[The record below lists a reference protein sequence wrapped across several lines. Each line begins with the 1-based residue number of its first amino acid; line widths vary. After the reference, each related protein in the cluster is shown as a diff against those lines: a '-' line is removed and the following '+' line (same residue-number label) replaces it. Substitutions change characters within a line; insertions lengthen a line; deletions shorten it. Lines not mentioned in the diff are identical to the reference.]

1 MSAYVSA
8 FELFSIGVGPSS
20 SHTVGPM
27 RAARDFAVR
36 LREGGLLSR
45 VARVECTLFGSL
57 GATGLGHGTPDA
69 VVAGL
74 QGLEPETVDPA
85 AVRAAW
91 SDWPAGADLMLAGE
105 QAVPFAKDDIAFA
118 PRTRL
123 PGHPNALTLIARDA
137 DGVVVAEE
145 TYYSVGG
152 GFIRRDGAAAQV
164 ASHRFPLTFA
174 SAEELLAECDERG
187 ITFAE
192 AARLN
197 EEALRTEAEVASGL
211 DAIWDAMAA
220 CVNAGLRTGGELPG
234 MLRVKRRASAIRE
247 QLEAA
252 EASGHRELPGEWLGA
267 FALAV
272 NEENAAGGR
281 VVTAPTNG
289 AAGIVPAV
297 AMYWWRFLADSGLG
311 AGNAVTPYGEL
322 VGSALLGFGGAGRS
336 PGGPAGGPG
345 GAPGSLGEPG
355 PAPGSLGE
363 PGSAPGSLGEPG
375 SAPGSLGE
383 PGSAPGSLGEPG
395 SAPGSLGEP
404 GSAPGSL
411 GEPGSSPR
419 SLSERGSAPGSLGE
433 RGSSPRSLSERG
445 SSPRSL
451 GERGSSPPSLSE
463 PGGRDEAPESIS
475 DEAVAE
481 ANRRRGIRRFL
492 LTATAL
498 GSLFKA
504 NASISGAEGGC
515 QAEVGSAC
523 AMAAGGLTA
532 VMGGTN
538 RQIENAAEIAMEH
551 HLGLTCDPVG
561 GLVQIPCIERN
572 AIAASTA
579 VTAARL
585 ALRGDGSHYVSLDA
599 VVETM
604 RQTGIDMS
612 TKYKETSEGGLAV
625 NVIEC

>member
-1 MSAYVSA
+1 
-8 FELFSIGVGPSS
+8 
-20 SHTVGPM
+20 M
-27 RAARDFAVR
+27 RAALDFARR
-36 LREGGLLSR
+36 LTATGTLSH
-45 VARVECTLFGSL
+45 VARVGSTLYGSL
-57 GATGLGHGTPDA
+57 GATGIGHGTPDA

-74 QGLEPETVDPA
+74 RGLAPETCDPA
-85 AVRAAW
+85 DVRSAW
-91 SDWPAGADLMLAGE
+91 TDFPAGGALSIDGIHD
-105 QAVPFAKDDIAFA
+105 VPFVKDDIVFA

-123 PGHPNALTLIARDA
+123 PGHPNAMTITAWDPE
-137 DGVVVAEE
+137 GQIVAEE

-152 GFIRRDGAAAQV
+152 GFIRRDGEDAKLTTAGFPYSYRDAA
-164 ASHRFPLTFA
+164 S
-174 SAEELLAECDERG
+174 LLALCDENG
-187 ITFAE
+187 LSIAE
-192 AARLN
+192 VARLN
-197 EEALRTEAEVASGL
+197 ETSLRGEEEVAAGL
-211 DAIWDAMAA
+211 DAIWDAMSG
-220 CVNAGLRTGGELPG
+220 CVDAGLHADGTLPG
-234 MLRVKRRASAIRE
+234 ILKVKRRAGVIRG
-247 QLEAA
+247 QLEAV
-252 EASGHRELPGEWLGA
+252 EADGHRELPGEWLGA

-289 AAGIVPAV
+289 AAGILPAV

-322 VGSALLGFGGAGRS
+322 VGSALLGF
-336 PGGPAGGPG
+336 
-345 GAPGSLGEPG
+345 EPDVR
-355 PAPGSLGE
+355 ALDAASDL
-363 PGSAPGSLGEPG
+363 
-375 SAPGSLGE
+375 
-383 PGSAPGSLGEPG
+383 
-395 SAPGSLGEP
+395 
-404 GSAPGSL
+404 
-411 GEPGSSPR
+411 
-419 SLSERGSAPGSLGE
+419 
-433 RGSSPRSLSERG
+433 
-445 SSPRSL
+445 
-451 GERGSSPPSLSE
+451 
-463 PGGRDEAPESIS
+463 DEEQT
-475 DEAVAE
+475 AE

-551 HLGLTCDPVG
+551 HLGLTCDPIG

-604 RQTGIDMS
+604 RQTGADMS

>member
-1 MSAYVSA
+1 MNAYVSA
-8 FELFSIGVGPSS
+8 FELFSIGGGPSS

-27 RAARDFAVR
+27 RAALDFAVS
-36 LREGGLLSR
+36 LREAGRLDD
-45 VARVECTLFGSL
+45 VARVTCTLYGSL
-57 GATGLGHGTPDA
+57 GATGIGHGTPDA

-74 QGLEPETVDPA
+74 RGLAPETVDPD

-91 SDWPAGADLMLAGE
+91 SSWAPGRSLSLDGTHPIAFDKGD
-105 QAVPFAKDDIAFA
+105 VAFA

-123 PGHPNALTLIARDA
+123 PGHPNAMTLEAWSDVAAGPARATGSAVRATGADYTAGTDA
-137 DGVVVAEE
+137 DPRRLDDEGLLVRE
-145 TYYSVGG
+145 TYYSIGG
-152 GFIRRDGAAAQV
+152 GFIRRDADPSTGSGATRSG
-164 ASHRFPLTFA
+164 ASYPLDFA
-174 SAEELLAECDERG
+174 SAEDLLAVCDERG
-187 ITFAE
+187 VTIAE
-192 AARLN
+192 AARIN
-197 EEALRTEAEVASGL
+197 EEALRTDEEIAAGL
-211 DAIWDAMAA
+211 DAIWDAMSS
-220 CVNAGLRTGGELPG
+220 CVDAGLHADGVLPG
-234 MLRVKRRASAIRE
+234 MLQVKRRAGLIRA
-247 QLEAA
+247 QLEDA
-252 EASGHRELPGEWLGA
+252 ESTGHRELPGEWLGA

-289 AAGIVPAV
+289 AAGILPAV

-322 VGSALLGFGGAGRS
+322 VGSALLGYHPSS
-336 PGGPAGGPG
+336 PSSPSSP
-345 GAPGSLGEPG
+345 
-355 PAPGSLGE
+355 
-363 PGSAPGSLGEPG
+363 SAPE
-375 SAPGSLGE
+375 
-383 PGSAPGSLGEPG
+383 
-395 SAPGSLGEP
+395 
-404 GSAPGSL
+404 
-411 GEPGSSPR
+411 
-419 SLSERGSAPGSLGE
+419 
-433 RGSSPRSLSERG
+433 
-445 SSPRSL
+445 
-451 GERGSSPPSLSE
+451 PPSVVPELVEGSPVE
-463 PGGRDEAPESIS
+463 GSPASSVPELVEGSPAEAST
-475 DEAVAE
+475 AE
-481 ANRRRGIRRFL
+481 DMIADANRRRGIRRFL

>member
-1 MSAYVSA
+1 MTAYVSA
-8 FELFSIGVGPSS
+8 FDLFSIGVGPSS

-27 RAARDFAVR
+27 RAGVDFVAR
-36 LREGGLLSR
+36 LRALGLLES
-45 VARVECTLFGSL
+45 VARVRCELFGSL

-69 VVAGL
+69 VLAGL
-74 QGLEPETVDPA
+74 QGLHPETCDPDD
-85 AVRAAW
+85 VRALW
-91 SDWPAGADLMLAGE
+91 SDWPEGRDLLLDGVHAI
-105 QAVPFAKDDIAFA
+105 AFVKDDMAFV

-123 PGHPNALTLIARDA
+123 PGHPNAMTLHALDA
-137 DGVVVAEE
+137 AGAALLEE

-152 GFIRRDGAAAQV
+152 GFIRRDGEEARVTV
-164 ASHRFPLTFA
+164 AEQPFPFRD
-174 SAEELLAECDERG
+174 AEELMALCDENG
-187 ITFAE
+187 LSIAE
-192 AARLN
+192 IARANETVLRSEEDVAA
-197 EEALRTEAEVASGL
+197 GL
-211 DAIWDAMAA
+211 DAIWDAMAS
-220 CVNAGLRTGGELPG
+220 CVDAGLHSEGTLPG
-234 MLRVKRRASAIRE
+234 ILKVKRRAGDIRA
-247 QLEAA
+247 QLEAS
-252 EASGHRELPGEWLGA
+252 EAGGHAALPGEWLGA

-289 AAGIVPAV
+289 AAGILPAV

-311 AGNAVTPYGEL
+311 VGNAVTPHGEL
-322 VGSALLGFGGAGRS
+322 VGSALFGFHRAESS
-336 PGGPAGGPG
+336 PGG
-345 GAPGSLGEPG
+345 
-355 PAPGSLGE
+355 
-363 PGSAPGSLGEPG
+363 
-375 SAPGSLGE
+375 
-383 PGSAPGSLGEPG
+383 
-395 SAPGSLGEP
+395 
-404 GSAPGSL
+404 
-411 GEPGSSPR
+411 
-419 SLSERGSAPGSLGE
+419 SLSLSKGEER
-433 RGSSPRSLSERG
+433 
-445 SSPRSL
+445 
-451 GERGSSPPSLSE
+451 
-463 PGGRDEAPESIS
+463 S
-475 DEAVAE
+475 DETRRAE

-532 VMGGTN
+532 VMGGTV

-551 HLGLTCDPVG
+551 HLGLTCDPIG

-585 ALRGDGSHYVSLDA
+585 ALRGDGRHYVSLDA

-604 RQTGIDMS
+604 RQTGLDMS

>member
-27 RAARDFAVR
+27 RAARDFAAR
-36 LREGGLLSR
+36 LGDAGALDR
-45 VARVECTLFGSL
+45 VARVTCTLYGSL
-57 GATGLGHGTPDA
+57 GATGIGHGTPDA

-74 QGLEPETVDPA
+74 RGDDPA
-85 AVRAAW
+85 TVAPEAVRRAW
-91 SDWPAGADLMLAGE
+91 SDWPGGRLRLAG
-105 QAVPFAKDDIAFA
+105 VRDVDFAKDDIVFA

-123 PGHPNALTLIARDA
+123 PGHPNAMTLAALDA
-137 DGVVVAEE
+137 AGEALAEE
-145 TYYSVGG
+145 TYYSIGG
-152 GFIRRDGAAAQV
+152 GFIRREGEAPRVAAH
-164 ASHRFPLTFA
+164 SFPLVIDT
-174 SAEELLAECDERG
+174 AEELLALCDERG
-187 ITFAE
+187 LTIAE
-192 AARLN
+192 AARIN
-197 EEALRTEAEVASGL
+197 EEALRPEADVAAGL
-211 DAIWDAMAA
+211 DAIWNAMAG
-220 CVNAGLRTGGELPG
+220 CITAGLSSEGELPG
-234 MLRVKRRASAIRE
+234 MLRVKRRAAAIAG
-247 QLEAA
+247 QLTDA
-252 EASGHRELPGEWLGA
+252 EAGGHRELPGEWLGA

-272 NEENAAGGR
+272 NEENASGGR

-289 AAGIVPAV
+289 AAGILPAV

-311 AGNAVTPYGEL
+311 VGNAVTPHGEL
-322 VGSALLGFGGAGRS
+322 VGSALLGF
-336 PGGPAGGPG
+336 
-345 GAPGSLGEPG
+345 APHS
-355 PAPGSLGE
+355 
-363 PGSAPGSLGEPG
+363 
-375 SAPGSLGE
+375 
-383 PGSAPGSLGEPG
+383 
-395 SAPGSLGEP
+395 
-404 GSAPGSL
+404 
-411 GEPGSSPR
+411 R
-419 SLSERGSAPGSLGE
+419 
-433 RGSSPRSLSERG
+433 
-445 SSPRSL
+445 
-451 GERGSSPPSLSE
+451 PPSSE
-463 PGGRDEAPESIS
+463 PGDEGTRGPVLPDVDVL
-475 DEAVAE
+475 DEELVAE

-585 ALRGDGSHYVSLDA
+585 ALRGDGSHYVTLDA

-612 TKYKETSEGGLAV
+612 HKYKETSEGGLAV

>member
-1 MSAYVSA
+1 MTAYVSA
-8 FELFSIGVGPSS
+8 FDLFSIGVGPSS

-27 RAARDFAVR
+27 RAGQDFAAR
-36 LREGGLLSR
+36 LRADDVLDR
-45 VARVECTLFGSL
+45 VTRVTCALYGSL

-74 QGLEPETVDPA
+74 RGLAPETCDPDD
-85 AVRAAW
+85 VRSAW
-91 SDWPAGADLMLAGE
+91 TAWPEGAPLPLDGTHE
-105 QAVPFAKDDIAFA
+105 IVFVKDDVSFE

-123 PGHPNALTLIARDA
+123 PGHPNAMTLRAFDA
-137 DGVVVAEE
+137 EGEAVAEE
-145 TYYSVGG
+145 TYYSIGG
-152 GFIRRDGAAAQV
+152 GFIRRDGEDAAVAAAPHPYPYADAQ
-164 ASHRFPLTFA
+164 SLL
-174 SAEELLAECDERG
+174 ELCDENG
-187 ITFAE
+187 LTIAE
-192 AARLN
+192 LARLN
-197 EEALRTEAEVASGL
+197 ETAWRTEEEVAAGL
-211 DAIWDAMAA
+211 DAIWAAMSS
-220 CVNAGLRTGGELPG
+220 CVEAGLHTDGTLPG
-234 MLRVKRRASAIRE
+234 ILRVKRRAAMIRG
-247 QLEAA
+247 QLE
-252 EASGHRELPGEWLGA
+252 EVESDGHREVPGEWLGA

-289 AAGIVPAV
+289 AAGILPAV

-311 AGNAVTPYGEL
+311 VGNAVTPHGEL
-322 VGSALLGFGGAGRS
+322 VGSALLGFSSGEQ
-336 PGGPAGGPG
+336 PG
-345 GAPGSLGEPG
+345 EV
-355 PAPGSLGE
+355 
-363 PGSAPGSLGEPG
+363 
-375 SAPGSLGE
+375 
-383 PGSAPGSLGEPG
+383 
-395 SAPGSLGEP
+395 
-404 GSAPGSL
+404 
-411 GEPGSSPR
+411 
-419 SLSERGSAPGSLGE
+419 
-433 RGSSPRSLSERG
+433 
-445 SSPRSL
+445 
-451 GERGSSPPSLSE
+451 
-463 PGGRDEAPESIS
+463 
-475 DEAVAE
+475 EAVRQAELEGEAAPDDDIAE

-492 LTATAL
+492 LTAAAL

-551 HLGLTCDPVG
+551 HLGLTCDPIG

-604 RQTGIDMS
+604 RQTGLDMS

>member
-20 SHTVGPM
+20 SHTVGPL
-27 RAARDFAVR
+27 RAARDFAAR
-36 LREGGLLSR
+36 LRTSDLLGR
-45 VARVECTLFGSL
+45 AARVHCVLYGSL
-57 GATGLGHGTPDA
+57 GATGIGHGTPDA

-74 QGLEPETVDPA
+74 RGLEPETVAPEQ
-85 AVRAAW
+85 VRAAW
-91 SDWPAGADLMLAGE
+91 TDWHDGDLLDIDGTHP
-105 QAVPFAKDDIAFA
+105 VPFAKSDIEFA

-123 PGHPNALTLIARDA
+123 PGHPNAMTLTATGE
-137 DGVVVAEE
+137 DGDLVAEE
-145 TYYSVGG
+145 TYYSIGG
-152 GFIRRDGAAAQV
+152 GFIRRDGEEAQV
-164 ASHRFPLTFA
+164 QAHPFPLRFD
-174 SAEELLAECDERG
+174 SADELLALCDEAG
-187 ITFAE
+187 ITIAE
-192 AARLN
+192 AARRN
-197 EEALRTEAEVASGL
+197 EEALRPEAEVAAGL

-220 CVNAGLRTGGELPG
+220 CVVAGLGADGTLPG
-234 MLRVKRRASAIRE
+234 MMRVKRRAGMIRA
-247 QLEAA
+247 QLEAV
-252 EASGHRELPGEWLGA
+252 EADGRRELPGEWLGA

-272 NEENAAGGR
+272 NEENASGGR

-289 AAGIVPAV
+289 AAGILPAV
-297 AMYWWRFLADSGLG
+297 AMFWWRFLADSGLG

-322 VGSALLGFGGAGRS
+322 VGSALLGFDGHF
-336 PGGPAGGPG
+336 
-345 GAPGSLGEPG
+345 
-355 PAPGSLGE
+355 
-363 PGSAPGSLGEPG
+363 
-375 SAPGSLGE
+375 
-383 PGSAPGSLGEPG
+383 
-395 SAPGSLGEP
+395 
-404 GSAPGSL
+404 
-411 GEPGSSPR
+411 
-419 SLSERGSAPGSLGE
+419 SEHQTTSDII
-433 RGSSPRSLSERG
+433 
-445 SSPRSL
+445 
-451 GERGSSPPSLSE
+451 
-463 PGGRDEAPESIS
+463 DE
-475 DEAVAE
+475 DAVAE

-579 VTAARL
+579 LTAARL
-585 ALRGDGSHYVSLDA
+585 AMRGDGSHYVSLDT

>member
-27 RAARDFAVR
+27 RAARDFAAR
-36 LREGGLLSR
+36 LRADGSLDAA
-45 VARVECTLFGSL
+45 ARIACTLFGSL
-57 GATGLGHGTPDA
+57 GATGIGHGTPDA

-74 QGLEPETVDPA
+74 QGEDPATVDPD
-85 AVRAAW
+85 AVRSAW
-91 SDWPAGADLMLAGE
+91 TAWPEGRELRLGGTHSI
-105 QAVPFAKDDIAFA
+105 PFAKADIVFA

-123 PGHPNALTLIARDA
+123 PGHPNAMTLAALDA
-137 DGVVVAEE
+137 GGAVLAED
-145 TYYSVGG
+145 TYYSIGG
-152 GFIRRDGAAAQV
+152 GFIRREGDPSTASGQGRIAAHA
-164 ASHRFPLTFA
+164 FPLAFD
-174 SAEELLAECDERG
+174 SADELLALCDERG
-187 ITFAE
+187 ITIAE

-197 EEALRTEAEVASGL
+197 EEALRTEAEVAAGL
-211 DAIWDAMAA
+211 DAIWDAMRA
-220 CVNAGLRTGGELPG
+220 CVEAGLRADGELPG
-234 MLRVKRRASAIRE
+234 MLRVKRRAGSIRR
-247 QLEAA
+247 QLEDA
-252 EASGHRELPGEWLGA
+252 EATGHRELPGEWLGA

-272 NEENAAGGR
+272 NEENASGGR

-289 AAGIVPAV
+289 AAGILPAV
-297 AMYWWRFLADSGLG
+297 AMYWWRYLADSGLG
-311 AGNAVTPYGEL
+311 SGNAVTPYGEL
-322 VGSALLGFGGAGRS
+322 VGSALLGFAARQQL
-336 PGGPAGGPG
+336 GPVIAD
-345 GAPGSLGEPG
+345 
-355 PAPGSLGE
+355 PA
-363 PGSAPGSLGEPG
+363 
-375 SAPGSLGE
+375 
-383 PGSAPGSLGEPG
+383 
-395 SAPGSLGEP
+395 
-404 GSAPGSL
+404 
-411 GEPGSSPR
+411 
-419 SLSERGSAPGSLGE
+419 SEWDDHA
-433 RGSSPRSLSERG
+433 
-445 SSPRSL
+445 
-451 GERGSSPPSLSE
+451 
-463 PGGRDEAPESIS
+463 I
-475 DEAVAE
+475 AE

-612 TKYKETSEGGLAV
+612 HKYKETSEGGLAV

>member
-27 RAARDFAVR
+27 RAGHDFAAR
-36 LREGGLLSR
+36 LREGGLLGR
-45 VARVECTLFGSL
+45 VGRVTCTLYGSL
-57 GATGLGHGTPDA
+57 GATGIGHGTPDA

-74 QGLEPETVDPA
+74 RGLEPETVDPA
-85 AVRAAW
+85 AVRALW
-91 SDWPAGADLMLAGE
+91 SGWEDGGDLLLGGIH
-105 QAVPFAKDDIAFA
+105 AVPFRRGDVVFA

-123 PGHPNALTLIARDA
+123 PGHPNAMTLEAWESRDVGPALAGGAVFRETGAAMMPIAPVSDEGLLWR
-137 DGVVVAEE
+137 E

-152 GFIRRDGAAAQV
+152 GFIRREGEAV
-164 ASHRFPLTFA
+164 RASARPVPVPFA
-174 SAEELLAECDERG
+174 SAAELLAQCDERG
-187 ITFAE
+187 ITIAE
-192 AARLN
+192 AARMN
-197 EEALRTEAEVASGL
+197 EEALRTEAEIARGL

-220 CVNAGLRTGGELPG
+220 CVDAGLHADGVLPG
-234 MLRVKRRASAIRE
+234 ALQVKRRAGAIRA
-247 QLEAA
+247 QLDDVE
-252 EASGHRELPGEWLGA
+252 SGGGREIPGEWLGA

-289 AAGIVPAV
+289 AAGILPAV

-311 AGNAVTPYGEL
+311 SGNAVTPYGEL
-322 VGSALLGFGGAGRS
+322 VGSALLGLH
-336 PGGPAGGPG
+336 PAGDT
-345 GAPGSLGEPG
+345 L
-355 PAPGSLGE
+355 PAT
-363 PGSAPGSLGEPG
+363 
-375 SAPGSLGE
+375 
-383 PGSAPGSLGEPG
+383 
-395 SAPGSLGEP
+395 
-404 GSAPGSL
+404 
-411 GEPGSSPR
+411 
-419 SLSERGSAPGSLGE
+419 
-433 RGSSPRSLSERG
+433 
-445 SSPRSL
+445 
-451 GERGSSPPSLSE
+451 
-463 PGGRDEAPESIS
+463 
-475 DEAVAE
+475 AE

-492 LTATAL
+492 LTAAAL

-585 ALRGDGSHYVSLDA
+585 ALRGDGTHFVSLDA

-612 TKYKETSEGGLAV
+612 NKYKETSEGGLAV

>member
-27 RAARDFAVR
+27 RAALDFATR
-36 LREGGLLSR
+36 LRETGALDQ
-45 VARVECTLFGSL
+45 VARVTCTLYGSL
-57 GATGLGHGTPDA
+57 GATGIGHGTPDA

-74 QGLEPETVDPA
+74 QGLAPETVDPD

-91 SDWPAGADLMLAGE
+91 SEWPDGE
-105 QAVPFAKDDIAFA
+105 QLVLDGAHAVPFSKADIVFA

-123 PGHPNALTLIARDA
+123 PGHPNAMTLEAWGTDAAPAASPNSDDAARA
-137 DGVVVAEE
+137 AIGIRATGSAPAQAPIVASDQGLLSRE

-152 GFIRRDGAAAQV
+152 GFIRRDGDPSTGSGT
-164 ASHRFPLTFA
+164 ASSKPAYPLDFA
-174 SAEELLAECDERG
+174 SADALIELCDERG
-187 ITFAE
+187 ITIAE
-192 AARLN
+192 AARIN
-197 EEALRTEAEVASGL
+197 EEALRSDEEIAAGL
-211 DAIWDAMAA
+211 DAIWDTMAR
-220 CVNAGLRTGGELPG
+220 CVEAGLHVDGLLPG
-234 MLRVKRRASAIRE
+234 MLQVKRRASAIRE

-252 EASGHRELPGEWLGA
+252 EADGRRELPGEWLGA

-289 AAGIVPAV
+289 AAGILPAV

-322 VGSALLGFGGAGRS
+322 VGSALLGFSA
-336 PGGPAGGPG
+336 PAGPLD
-345 GAPGSLGEPG
+345 PDPI
-355 PAPGSLGE
+355 
-363 PGSAPGSLGEPG
+363 
-375 SAPGSLGE
+375 
-383 PGSAPGSLGEPG
+383 
-395 SAPGSLGEP
+395 
-404 GSAPGSL
+404 
-411 GEPGSSPR
+411 
-419 SLSERGSAPGSLGE
+419 
-433 RGSSPRSLSERG
+433 
-445 SSPRSL
+445 
-451 GERGSSPPSLSE
+451 
-463 PGGRDEAPESIS
+463 DEEL
-475 DEAVAE
+475 VAE

-585 ALRGDGSHYVSLDA
+585 ALRGDGSHYVSLDT

>member
-8 FELFSIGVGPSS
+8 FELFSVGVGPSS

-27 RAARDFAVR
+27 RAARDFAAR
-36 LREGGLLSR
+36 LRAGGLLDTVSR
-45 VARVECTLFGSL
+45 VTCSLYGSL
-57 GATGLGHGTPDA
+57 GATGIGHGTPDA

-74 QGLEPETVDPA
+74 KGLEPETVDPA
-85 AVRAAW
+85 DVRRAW
-91 SDWPAGADLMLAGE
+91 SGWTDGASLLIDGSHPVVFSRSDIEML
-105 QAVPFAKDDIAFA
+105 

-123 PGHPNALTLIARDA
+123 PAHPNAMTMTALDCDDA
-137 DGVVVAEE
+137 MLLND

-152 GFIRRDGAAAQV
+152 GFIRREGEPARVQ
-164 ASHRFPLTFA
+164 SHAFPLTFS
-174 SAEELLAECDERG
+174 SADELLATCDERG
-187 ITFAE
+187 ITIAE

-197 EEALRTEAEVASGL
+197 EEALRTDAEIAAGL
-211 DAIWDAMAA
+211 DAIWEAMAGS
-220 CVNAGLRTGGELPG
+220 VEAGLHADGMLPG
-234 MLRVKRRASAIRE
+234 GLQVKRRASMIRG
-247 QLEAA
+247 QLDAA
-252 EASGHRELPGEWLGA
+252 EAEGHQEIPGEWMGA

-297 AMYWWRFLADSGLG
+297 AMYWWRFLAESGLG

-322 VGSALLGFGGAGRS
+322 VGSALLGFSGEIAGAVEH
-336 PGGPAGGPG
+336 AQ
-345 GAPGSLGEPG
+345 AV
-355 PAPGSLGE
+355 ADD
-363 PGSAPGSLGEPG
+363 A
-375 SAPGSLGE
+375 
-383 PGSAPGSLGEPG
+383 
-395 SAPGSLGEP
+395 
-404 GSAPGSL
+404 
-411 GEPGSSPR
+411 
-419 SLSERGSAPGSLGE
+419 
-433 RGSSPRSLSERG
+433 
-445 SSPRSL
+445 
-451 GERGSSPPSLSE
+451 
-463 PGGRDEAPESIS
+463 
-475 DEAVAE
+475 AVAE

-585 ALRGDGSHYVSLDA
+585 ALRGDGSHHVSLDM

-604 RQTGIDMS
+604 RQTGLDMS

>member
-27 RAARDFAVR
+27 RAARDFAAR
-36 LREGGLLSR
+36 LTSDGTLER
-45 VARVECTLFGSL
+45 VARVTCTLYGSL
-57 GATGLGHGTPDA
+57 GATGIGHGTPDA

-74 QGLEPETVDPA
+74 QGEAPDTVDPD
-85 AVRAAW
+85 AVRSAW
-91 SDWPAGADLMLAGE
+91 TGWPDGRELRLDGVHGIPFSKAD
-105 QAVPFAKDDIAFA
+105 ITFA

-123 PGHPNALTLIARDA
+123 PGHPNAMTLVALAA
-137 DGVVVAEE
+137 DGAALGEE
-145 TYYSVGG
+145 TYYSIGG
-152 GFIRRDGAAAQV
+152 GFIRRDGEPGRVEA
-164 ASHRFPLTFA
+164 HPYPLRFEN
-174 SAEELLAECDERG
+174 AEELLAACDERG
-187 ITFAE
+187 LTIAE
-192 AARLN
+192 AARIN
-197 EEALRTEAEVASGL
+197 EEALRTEEEVADGL
-211 DAIWDAMAA
+211 DAIWNAMAA
-220 CVNAGLRTGGELPG
+220 CIEAGLAAEGELPG
-234 MLRVKRRASAIRE
+234 MLRVKRRAGSIRR
-247 QLEAA
+247 QLDEA
-252 EASGHRELPGEWLGA
+252 ESSGHRELPGEWLGA

-272 NEENAAGGR
+272 NEENASGGR

-289 AAGIVPAV
+289 AAGILPAV

-322 VGSALLGFGGAGRS
+322 VGSALLGFG
-336 PGGPAGGPG
+336 
-345 GAPGSLGEPG
+345 AP
-355 PAPGSLGE
+355 
-363 PGSAPGSLGEPG
+363 
-375 SAPGSLGE
+375 
-383 PGSAPGSLGEPG
+383 
-395 SAPGSLGEP
+395 
-404 GSAPGSL
+404 
-411 GEPGSSPR
+411 
-419 SLSERGSAPGSLGE
+419 RGVEA
-433 RGSSPRSLSERG
+433 
-445 SSPRSL
+445 
-451 GERGSSPPSLSE
+451 
-463 PGGRDEAPESIS
+463 RDPV
-475 DEAVAE
+475 DEELVAE

-612 TKYKETSEGGLAV
+612 NKYKETSEGGLAV

>member
-1 MSAYVSA
+1 
-8 FELFSIGVGPSS
+8 
-20 SHTVGPM
+20 M
-27 RAARDFAVR
+27 RAALEFAQR
-36 LREGGLLSR
+36 LAAGGTLGR
-45 VARVECTLFGSL
+45 VARLGITLYGSL
-57 GATGLGHGTPDA
+57 GATGIGHGTPDA

-74 QGLEPETVDPA
+74 RGLSPETCEPA
-85 AVRAAW
+85 EVRSAW
-91 SDWPAGADLMLAGE
+91 TDHVPGEMLRLNG
-105 QAVPFAKDDIAFA
+105 QHDVPFAKDDIVFA

-123 PGHPNALTLIARDA
+123 PGHPNAMTITAWDA
-137 DGVVVAEE
+137 DGAVVAED
-145 TYYSVGG
+145 TYYSIGG
-152 GFIRRDGAAAQV
+152 GFIRRDGEEARITTAGFPYPYADAA
-164 ASHRFPLTFA
+164 S
-174 SAEELLAECDERG
+174 LLALCDESG
-187 ITFAE
+187 LSIAE
-192 AARLN
+192 VARLN
-197 EEALRTEAEVASGL
+197 ESALRSEEEVAAGL
-211 DAIWDAMAA
+211 DAIWDAMSA
-220 CVNAGLRTGGELPG
+220 CVDSGLHADGVLPG
-234 MLRVKRRASAIRE
+234 ILKVKRRAGMIRA
-247 QLEAA
+247 QLEES
-252 EASGHRELPGEWLGA
+252 EAGGHRELPGEWLGA

-289 AAGIVPAV
+289 AAGILPAV
-297 AMYWWRFLADSGLG
+297 GMYWWRFMADSGLG

-322 VGSALLGFGGAGRS
+322 VGSALLGFDGAGAS
-336 PGGPAGGPG
+336 TDA
-345 GAPGSLGEPG
+345 
-355 PAPGSLGE
+355 
-363 PGSAPGSLGEPG
+363 
-375 SAPGSLGE
+375 
-383 PGSAPGSLGEPG
+383 
-395 SAPGSLGEP
+395 
-404 GSAPGSL
+404 
-411 GEPGSSPR
+411 PR
-419 SLSERGSAPGSLGE
+419 SLSEE
-433 RGSSPRSLSERG
+433 R
-445 SSPRSL
+445 
-451 GERGSSPPSLSE
+451 
-463 PGGRDEAPESIS
+463 S
-475 DEAVAE
+475 DEPKRTTLDDQLVAE

-551 HLGLTCDPVG
+551 HLGLTCDPIG

-585 ALRGDGSHYVSLDA
+585 ALRGDGNHYVSLDA

-604 RQTGIDMS
+604 RQTGMDMS

>member
-20 SHTVGPM
+20 SHTVGPL
-27 RAARDFAVR
+27 RAGRDFATR
-36 LREGGLLSR
+36 ISALPGL
-45 VARVECTLFGSL
+45 ARVTCALYGSL
-57 GATGLGHGTPDA
+57 GATGIGHGTPDA

-74 QGLEPETVDPA
+74 QGHDPETVDPDL
-85 AVRAAW
+85 VRSAW
-91 SDWPAGADLMLAGE
+91 TAWPDGAPLLVAGTTP
-105 QAVPFAKDDIAFA
+105 VPFARADIAFE

-123 PGHPNALTLIARDA
+123 PGHPNAMTLQAWDA
-137 DGVVVAEE
+137 AGAVLAED
-145 TYYSVGG
+145 TYYSIGG
-152 GFIRRDGAAAQV
+152 GFIRREGAAAEV
-164 ASHRFPLTFA
+164 ASTPFPLQFS
-174 SAEELLAECDERG
+174 SAAELLALCDERG
-187 ITFAE
+187 LTIAE
-192 AARLN
+192 AARRN
-197 EEALRTEAEVASGL
+197 EEALRAEEEIAAGL
-211 DAIWDAMAA
+211 DAIWDAMKA
-220 CVNAGLRTGGELPG
+220 CVDAGLHPAHTGGVLPG
-234 MLRVKRRASAIRE
+234 ILRVKRRASAIRE
-247 QLEAA
+247 QLEEA
-252 EASGHRELPGEWLGA
+252 EAGTGRELPGEWLGA

-311 AGNAVTPYGEL
+311 SSTAVTPYGEL
-322 VGSALLGFGGAGRS
+322 VGSALLGLHAPADAGRGAGSPAEGGASGATGR
-336 PGGPAGGPG
+336 
-345 GAPGSLGEPG
+345 E
-355 PAPGSLGE
+355 
-363 PGSAPGSLGEPG
+363 
-375 SAPGSLGE
+375 
-383 PGSAPGSLGEPG
+383 
-395 SAPGSLGEP
+395 
-404 GSAPGSL
+404 
-411 GEPGSSPR
+411 
-419 SLSERGSAPGSLGE
+419 
-433 RGSSPRSLSERG
+433 
-445 SSPRSL
+445 
-451 GERGSSPPSLSE
+451 
-463 PGGRDEAPESIS
+463 DEASL
-475 DEAVAE
+475 AE
-481 ANRRRGIRRFL
+481 ANRRRGIRRYL

-585 ALRGDGSHYVSLDA
+585 ALRGDGEHYVSLDM

>member
-1 MSAYVSA
+1 MTAYVSA
-8 FELFSIGVGPSS
+8 FDLFSIGIGPSS

-27 RAARDFAVR
+27 RAALDFSRR
-36 LREGGLLSR
+36 LSAADELDR
-45 VARVECTLFGSL
+45 VARVRCALFGSL

-74 QGLEPETVDPA
+74 RDLAPETCEPDD
-85 AVRAAW
+85 VRDAW
-91 SDWPAGADLMLAGE
+91 VSYPEGEPLRLAGIRDI
-105 QAVPFAKDDIAFA
+105 PFHKDDISFE

-123 PGHPNALTLIARDA
+123 PAHPNAMTLTATDA
-137 DGVVVAEE
+137 EGAVVREE

-152 GFIRRDGAAAQV
+152 GFIRREGEGEKLGQAA
-164 ASHRFPLTFA
+164 FPFA
-174 SAEELLAECDERG
+174 YADAGGLLSLCDEHG
-187 ITFAE
+187 LSIAE
-192 AARLN
+192 LARRN
-197 EEALRTEAEVASGL
+197 EESLRGEDEVAAGL
-211 DAIWDAMAA
+211 DAIWDAMAG
-220 CVNAGLRTGGELPG
+220 CVEAGLHAEGVLPG
-234 MLRVKRRASAIRE
+234 ILRVKRRAAAIRA
-247 QLEAA
+247 QLDAVES
-252 EASGHRELPGEWLGA
+252 EGGRELPGEWLGA

-289 AAGIVPAV
+289 AAGILPAV

-322 VGSALLGFGGAGRS
+322 VGSALLGFN
-336 PGGPAGGPG
+336 
-345 GAPGSLGEPG
+345 GSLP
-355 PAPGSLGE
+355 
-363 PGSAPGSLGEPG
+363 
-375 SAPGSLGE
+375 
-383 PGSAPGSLGEPG
+383 
-395 SAPGSLGEP
+395 
-404 GSAPGSL
+404 
-411 GEPGSSPR
+411 PR
-419 SLSERGSAPGSLGE
+419 EHRE
-433 RGSSPRSLSERG
+433 TN
-445 SSPRSL
+445 
-451 GERGSSPPSLSE
+451 
-463 PGGRDEAPESIS
+463 D
-475 DEAVAE
+475 DDVAE

-551 HLGLTCDPVG
+551 HLGLTCDPIG

-585 ALRGDGSHYVSLDA
+585 ALRGDGSHYVSLDQ

-604 RQTGIDMS
+604 RQTGLDMS

>member
-1 MSAYVSA
+1 MTAYVSA
-8 FELFSIGVGPSS
+8 FDLFSIGVGPSS

-27 RAARDFAVR
+27 RAALDFVHR
-36 LREGGLLSR
+36 LSAEGSLGD
-45 VARVECTLFGSL
+45 VARVGSTLFGSL
-57 GATGLGHGTPDA
+57 GATGIGHGTPDA

-74 QGLEPETVDPA
+74 RGLSPETCDPDE
-85 AVRAAW
+85 VRSAW
-91 SDWPAGADLMLAGE
+91 TEFPEGGMLALDGRHE
-105 QAVPFAKDDIAFA
+105 VPFAKADIVFT

-123 PGHPNALTLIARDA
+123 PGHPNAMTITAWSA
-137 DGVVVAEE
+137 DEAVVAEE

-152 GFIRRDGAAAQV
+152 GFIRREGEGAAI
-164 ASHRFPLTFA
+164 A
-174 SAEELLAECDERG
+174 SAGYPYSYADAASLIALCDEHG
-187 ITFAE
+187 LSIAE
-192 AARLN
+192 IARLN
-197 EEALRTEAEVASGL
+197 ESSVRSEEDVAAGL
-211 DAIWDAMAA
+211 DAIWDAMSG
-220 CVNAGLRTGGELPG
+220 CVEAGLQADGVLPG
-234 MLRVKRRASAIRE
+234 FLQVKRRAGVIRG
-247 QLEAA
+247 QLEEA
-252 EASGHRELPGEWLGA
+252 ESDGHRELPGEWLGA

-289 AAGIVPAV
+289 AAGILPAV

-322 VGSALLGFGGAGRS
+322 VGSALLGFGPDA
-336 PGGPAGGPG
+336 
-345 GAPGSLGEPG
+345 GAP
-355 PAPGSLGE
+355 A
-363 PGSAPGSLGEPG
+363 
-375 SAPGSLGE
+375 
-383 PGSAPGSLGEPG
+383 
-395 SAPGSLGEP
+395 
-404 GSAPGSL
+404 
-411 GEPGSSPR
+411 
-419 SLSERGSAPGSLGE
+419 
-433 RGSSPRSLSERG
+433 
-445 SSPRSL
+445 
-451 GERGSSPPSLSE
+451 
-463 PGGRDEAPESIS
+463 IS
-475 DEAVAE
+475 VGDALDAEQTAE

-551 HLGLTCDPVG
+551 HLGLTCDPIG

-604 RQTGIDMS
+604 RQTGADMS

>member
-1 MSAYVSA
+1 MTAYVSA
-8 FELFSIGVGPSS
+8 FDLFSIGVGPSS

-27 RAARDFAVR
+27 RAALDFSHR
-36 LREGGLLSR
+36 LAAADALPR
-45 VARVECTLFGSL
+45 VGRVGCTLYGSL
-57 GATGLGHGTPDA
+57 GATGIGHGTPDA

-74 QGLEPETVDPA
+74 RGLSPEACDPA
-85 AVRAAW
+85 AVRSAW
-91 SDWPAGADLMLAGE
+91 TDYPAGEPLSIDGVHEVA
-105 QAVPFAKDDIAFA
+105 FAKDDIVFA

-123 PGHPNALTLIARDA
+123 PGHPNAMTLTAWDA
-137 DGVVVAEE
+137 EGRIVAEE

-152 GFIRRDGAAAQV
+152 GFIRRDGEEAKLTTAGFPFSYADAA
-164 ASHRFPLTFA
+164 S
-174 SAEELLAECDERG
+174 LLALCDENG
-187 ITFAE
+187 LSIAE
-192 AARLN
+192 VARLN
-197 EEALRTEAEVASGL
+197 ETSLRSEEEVAAGL
-211 DAIWDAMAA
+211 DAIWDAMAG
-220 CVNAGLRTGGELPG
+220 CVDAGLHAEGTLPG
-234 MLRVKRRASAIRE
+234 ILKVKRRAGVIRG
-247 QLEAA
+247 QLEEV
-252 EASGHRELPGEWLGA
+252 EADGHRELPGEWLGA

-289 AAGIVPAV
+289 AAGILPAV

-322 VGSALLGFGGAGRS
+322 VGSALLGFEADARAID
-336 PGGPAGGPG
+336 AGGD
-345 GAPGSLGEPG
+345 L
-355 PAPGSLGE
+355 
-363 PGSAPGSLGEPG
+363 
-375 SAPGSLGE
+375 
-383 PGSAPGSLGEPG
+383 
-395 SAPGSLGEP
+395 
-404 GSAPGSL
+404 
-411 GEPGSSPR
+411 
-419 SLSERGSAPGSLGE
+419 
-433 RGSSPRSLSERG
+433 
-445 SSPRSL
+445 
-451 GERGSSPPSLSE
+451 
-463 PGGRDEAPESIS
+463 DEEQT
-475 DEAVAE
+475 AE

-551 HLGLTCDPVG
+551 HLGLTCDPIG

-604 RQTGIDMS
+604 RQTGADMS

>member
-27 RAARDFAVR
+27 RAGRDFAAR
-36 LREGGLLSR
+36 LREAGALSR
-45 VARVECTLFGSL
+45 VARVTCTLFGSL
-57 GATGLGHGTPDA
+57 GATGIGHGTPDA

-74 QGLEPETVDPA
+74 QGHAPESVDPDT
-85 AVRAAW
+85 VRRAW
-91 SDWPAGADLMLAGE
+91 TAWPEGAQLQLAGIHP
-105 QAVPFAKDDIAFA
+105 VPFAKTDIAFL

-123 PGHPNALTLIARDA
+123 PGHPNALTLTAMDA
-137 DGVVVAEE
+137 TGATVAEE

-152 GFIRRDGAAAQV
+152 GFIRREGEEQRV
-164 ASHRFPLTFA
+164 TTRPFPLA
-174 SAEELLAECDERG
+174 YDSAEQLIALCDERG
-187 ITFAE
+187 ITIAE

-197 EEALRTEAEVASGL
+197 EQALRDEAEVAAGL

-220 CVNAGLRTGGELPG
+220 CVDAGLQADGVLPG
-234 MLRVKRRASAIRE
+234 MLKVKRRAGMIRA
-247 QLEAA
+247 QLDEA
-252 EASGHRELPGEWLGA
+252 ESEGRRELPGEWLGA

-272 NEENAAGGR
+272 NEENASGGR

-289 AAGIVPAV
+289 AAGILPAV
-297 AMYWWRFLADSGLG
+297 GMYWWRFLADSGLG
-311 AGNAVTPYGEL
+311 SGNAVTPYGEL
-322 VGSALLGFGGAGRS
+322 VGSALLGYHA
-336 PGGPAGGPG
+336 PAGGL
-345 GAPGSLGEPG
+345 APEDDG
-355 PAPGSLGE
+355 PAL
-363 PGSAPGSLGEPG
+363 A
-375 SAPGSLGE
+375 
-383 PGSAPGSLGEPG
+383 
-395 SAPGSLGEP
+395 
-404 GSAPGSL
+404 
-411 GEPGSSPR
+411 
-419 SLSERGSAPGSLGE
+419 
-433 RGSSPRSLSERG
+433 
-445 SSPRSL
+445 
-451 GERGSSPPSLSE
+451 
-463 PGGRDEAPESIS
+463 D
-475 DEAVAE
+475 

-523 AMAAGGLTA
+523 AMAAAGLTA

-579 VTAARL
+579 VTASRL
-585 ALRGDGSHYVSLDA
+585 ALRGDGTHYVSLDA

>member
-27 RAARDFAVR
+27 RAAVDFAAR
-36 LREGGLLSR
+36 LRSGGVIDR
-45 VARVECTLFGSL
+45 VCRVTCDLFGSL

-74 QGLEPETVDPA
+74 LGLRPETVDPE
-85 AVRAAW
+85 AVRSVW
-91 SDWPAGADLMLAGE
+91 TEWPDGRELMLDGTH
-105 QAVPFAKDDIAFA
+105 AVPFSKADVVFA

-123 PGHPNALTLIARDA
+123 PGHPNAMTLKAY
-137 DGVVVAEE
+137 DGDGATVAEE
-145 TYYSVGG
+145 TYYSIGG
-152 GFIRRDGAAAQV
+152 GFIRRDGEPPQLDAHV
-164 ASHRFPLTFA
+164 YPFDYGS
-174 SAEELLAECDERG
+174 SEELLELCDLNGWTIAEV
-187 ITFAE
+187 
-192 AARLN
+192 ARRN
-197 EEALRTEAEVASGL
+197 EESQRSEAEVAAGL
-211 DAIWDAMAA
+211 DAIWDAMSA
-220 CVNAGLRTGGELPG
+220 CVDAGLHADGVLPG
-234 MLRVKRRASAIRE
+234 MLKVKRRAGSIRE
-247 QLEAA
+247 QLDSIEAHR
-252 EASGHRELPGEWLGA
+252 HRELPGEWLGA

-272 NEENAAGGR
+272 NEENASGGR

-297 AMYWWRFLADSGLG
+297 AMYWWRFLADAGLG
-311 AGNAVTPYGEL
+311 AENAVTPYGEL
-322 VGSALLGFGGAGRS
+322 VGSALLGFGAHASLAADGAIED
-336 PGGPAGGPG
+336 PAQ
-345 GAPGSLGEPG
+345 L
-355 PAPGSLGE
+355 
-363 PGSAPGSLGEPG
+363 
-375 SAPGSLGE
+375 
-383 PGSAPGSLGEPG
+383 
-395 SAPGSLGEP
+395 
-404 GSAPGSL
+404 
-411 GEPGSSPR
+411 
-419 SLSERGSAPGSLGE
+419 
-433 RGSSPRSLSERG
+433 
-445 SSPRSL
+445 
-451 GERGSSPPSLSE
+451 
-463 PGGRDEAPESIS
+463 
-475 DEAVAE
+475 AE
-481 ANRRRGIRRFL
+481 ANRRRGIRRYL

-585 ALRGDGSHYVSLDA
+585 ALRGDGSHYVSLDT

-612 TKYKETSEGGLAV
+612 HKYKETSEGGLAV

>member
-1 MSAYVSA
+1 MSA
-8 FELFSIGVGPSS
+8 FDLFSIGVGPSS

-27 RAARDFAVR
+27 RAALDFVHR
-36 LREGGLLSR
+36 LTADGSLED
-45 VARVECTLFGSL
+45 VARVGSTLFGSL
-57 GATGLGHGTPDA
+57 GATGIGHGTPDA

-74 QGLEPETVDPA
+74 RGLAPETCDPQE
-85 AVRAAW
+85 VRSAW
-91 SDWPAGADLMLAGE
+91 TEFPDGGMLALDGRHE
-105 QAVPFAKDDIAFA
+105 VPFAKADIVFT

-123 PGHPNALTLIARDA
+123 PGHPNAMTITAWSADDA
-137 DGVVVAEE
+137 VVAEE

-152 GFIRRDGAAAQV
+152 GFIRREGEGAAI
-164 ASHRFPLTFA
+164 A
-174 SAEELLAECDERG
+174 SAGYPYSYADAASLIALCDEHG
-187 ITFAE
+187 LSIAE
-192 AARLN
+192 LARLN
-197 EEALRTEAEVASGL
+197 ESSVRSEEEVAAGL
-211 DAIWDAMAA
+211 DAIWDAMSG
-220 CVNAGLRTGGELPG
+220 CVDAGLHADGVLPG
-234 MLRVKRRASAIRE
+234 FLQVKRRAGVIRG
-247 QLEAA
+247 QLEEA
-252 EASGHRELPGEWLGA
+252 ESDGHRELPGEWLGA

-289 AAGIVPAV
+289 AAGILPAV

-322 VGSALLGFGGAGRS
+322 VGSALLGFGPDAATPAISAGD
-336 PGGPAGGPG
+336 ALD
-345 GAPGSLGEPG
+345 AEQT
-355 PAPGSLGE
+355 
-363 PGSAPGSLGEPG
+363 
-375 SAPGSLGE
+375 
-383 PGSAPGSLGEPG
+383 
-395 SAPGSLGEP
+395 
-404 GSAPGSL
+404 
-411 GEPGSSPR
+411 
-419 SLSERGSAPGSLGE
+419 
-433 RGSSPRSLSERG
+433 
-445 SSPRSL
+445 
-451 GERGSSPPSLSE
+451 
-463 PGGRDEAPESIS
+463 
-475 DEAVAE
+475 AE

-551 HLGLTCDPVG
+551 HLGLTCDPIG

-604 RQTGIDMS
+604 RQTGADMS

>member
-1 MSAYVSA
+1 MTAYVSA
-8 FELFSIGVGPSS
+8 FDLFSIGVGPSS

-27 RAARDFAVR
+27 RAGVDFADR
-36 LREGGLLSR
+36 LRAEGVLDR
-45 VARVECTLFGSL
+45 VARVRCELFGSL
-57 GATGLGHGTPDA
+57 GATGIGHGTPDA

-74 QGLEPETVDPA
+74 QGLHPETCDPA
-85 AVRAAW
+85 DVRELW
-91 SDWPAGADLMLAGE
+91 SRWPEGRDLLLAGE
-105 QAVPFAKDDIAFA
+105 RGIPFAKDDIAFV

-123 PGHPNALTLIARDA
+123 PGHPNAMTLHALDA
-137 DGVVVAEE
+137 DGAPVLEQ

-152 GFIRRDGAAAQV
+152 GFIRRDGEEARVAAAPQ
-164 ASHRFPLTFA
+164 PYPYDT
-174 SAEELLAECDERG
+174 AEELLALCDETG
-187 ITFAE
+187 MTIAE
-192 AARLN
+192 ISRAN
-197 EEALRTEAEVASGL
+197 EMAVRTEEQVAAGL
-211 DAIWDAMAA
+211 DAIWDAMAS
-220 CVNAGLRTGGELPG
+220 CVDAGLHAEGTLPG
-234 MLRVKRRASAIRE
+234 ILKVKRRAGDIRQ
-247 QLEAA
+247 QLDAA
-252 EASGHRELPGEWLGA
+252 EAEGHTALPGEWLGA

-289 AAGIVPAV
+289 AAGILPAV

-311 AGNAVTPYGEL
+311 VGNAVTPHGEL
-322 VGSALLGFGGAGRS
+322 VGSALLGFRNEQTAL
-336 PGGPAGGPG
+336 PAG
-345 GAPGSLGEPG
+345 EP
-355 PAPGSLGE
+355 L
-363 PGSAPGSLGEPG
+363 
-375 SAPGSLGE
+375 
-383 PGSAPGSLGEPG
+383 
-395 SAPGSLGEP
+395 
-404 GSAPGSL
+404 
-411 GEPGSSPR
+411 
-419 SLSERGSAPGSLGE
+419 
-433 RGSSPRSLSERG
+433 
-445 SSPRSL
+445 
-451 GERGSSPPSLSE
+451 
-463 PGGRDEAPESIS
+463 DEA
-475 DEAVAE
+475 AVAE

-532 VMGGTN
+532 VMGGTV

-551 HLGLTCDPVG
+551 HLGLTCDPIG

-585 ALRGDGSHYVSLDA
+585 ALRGDGHHYVSLDA

-604 RQTGIDMS
+604 RQTGLDMS